1 MWYANLML
9 AVLSMVQLQ
18 SLPQEAQSPAVRA
31 AYPEYRVGPGDQLT
45 VHVFGMSD
53 FDRTVRVSNSGKIH
67 LPYLGIIPVAAM
79 TVAEIED
86 TIAQALRRRQL
97 VLEPW
102 VQVQVAEY
110 RAQPVF
116 VVGAVNSPG
125 QFMIT
130 GAMHLLDVIG
140 KAGGIN
146 QDADAK
152 GYLVRRHDFSRPF
165 PDVAAGRAGEA
176 AQDRLP
182 QEEPAT
188 GADRDAPAGN
198 EKMVFDL
205 QQLKEGRPDLNVLL
219 QGGDV
224 VYIPRRVQRHI
235 YIVGEVSFPGAY
247 GLPRQYD
254 HITAARAV
262 SYAGGPLRTAKSGR
276 AFIVRHNA
284 DGTVR
289 GVPFD
294 FAAILKGRRP
304 DIPIE
309 PDDIIFVPRS
319 VPKTVAFN
327 MLQLVAHLTQQFI
340 IF

>member
-1 MWYANLML
+1 MWYASLML
-9 AVLSMVQLQ
+9 AVLSVVQMQ
-18 SLPQEAQSPAVRA
+18 DAPPGMQPPAARA

-67 LPYLGIIPVAAM
+67 VPYLGILPVAAL

-86 TIAQALRRRQL
+86 VIAQALRRRQL

-130 GAMHLLDVIG
+130 GEMHLLDVIG

-152 GYLVRRHDFSRPF
+152 GYLVRRHDFSRPL
-165 PDVAAGRAGEA
+165 PDLVQSHPDLQPA
-176 AQDRLP
+176 DRSS
-182 QEEPAT
+182 Q
-188 GADRDAPAGN
+188 GMVVQVADRDGPAGS
-198 EKMVFDL
+198 ERIVFDV
-205 QQLKEGRPDLNVLL
+205 QELKEGRPGLNVLL

-235 YIVGEVSFPGAY
+235 YIVGEVAFPGAY
-247 GLPRQYD
+247 GLPRHYD
-254 HITAARAV
+254 HITAARVV
-262 SYAGGPLRTAKSGR
+262 SYAGGPLKTAKSGK
-276 AFIVRHNA
+276 AFIVRRNP

-294 FAAILKGRRP
+294 FAAILRGRSP

-319 VPKTVAFN
+319 VPKTVALN